1 MRDIMEMSYEAYRAM
16 KGNTAKQQEMFAE
29 MLFAELSKEKGED
42 IIPYLSCTYDIMHR
56 EYKIIL
62 SLPDSFCHIT
72 NFANSN
78 RKLEIATDRKELE
91 KTLLEQS
98 REYPAE
104 PRIKPSS
111 DKKIK
116 TTIQIDIDDATLDAL
131 IKKAERLMECLQEV
145 KQIIKSFTNYRIT
158 SEKIKKGENNGTKI
172 GGGWGRCA

>member
-1 MRDIMEMSYEAYRAM
+1 MRDIMEMSYEAYRTM

-29 MLFAELSKEKGED
+29 MLFTELSKKKGED
-42 IIPYLSCTYDIMHR
+42 IVPYLFCTYDIMHR

-72 NFANSN
+72 NSTNSN
-78 RKLEIATDRKELE
+78 RQSEIATDRKELE

-111 DKKIK
+111 DKKVG
-116 TTIQIDIDDATLDAL
+116 TTVQIDIDDTAIDTL
-131 IKKAERLMECLQEV
+131 IEKVNRLVKLLKEV
-145 KQIIKSFTNYRIT
+145 QQIISSLSVKEESKF
-158 SEKIKKGENNGTKI
+158 
-172 GGGWGRCA
+172 